1 MLKLLQK
8 ELQEVLA
15 SPAVIEALKKIDY
28 VPFNNTVEESE
39 KLIGEETQ
47 KKRTIVEKSGLKLE

>member
-1 MLKLLQK
+1 MI
-8 ELQEVLA
+8 VLA

>member
-1 MLKLLQK
+1 MLQRLQK

-28 VPFNNTVEESE
+28 VPFNNTVEEGE
-39 KLIGEETQ
+39 KLMREETQ
-47 KKRTIVEKSGLKLE
+47 KKRMIVEKIGLKLD